1 MLFCA
6 TILAAAG
13 LAAAEGVAVK
23 PASFYEVKFR
33 ARVVKGLT
41 LEEFPQL
48 EDLVPITASRF
59 NNTGARFS
67 GFNWQF
73 RETEGGK
80 AVPLPYLSATPT
92 LLYHREWRDFV
103 LRLWTPENAT
113 WFGLLPGRGVEVADV
128 SIREAAPGDT
138 LNVNP
143 RFDMS
148 DEYIPGWHLS
158 NAAQFVKDRNGVN
171 FVSAEEGSAVSDLFP
186 VTPGENVLV
195 TLRGDPQRI
204 GSRRGGLSAS
214 ICFFGAFAESSGSK
228 PFAGRAAMSV
238 SVGKEGVSSRVY
250 TVPAGKRWAR
260 LTARGAAVYECAAT
274 KVNN

>member
-1 MLFCA
+1 MFFFA
-6 TILAAAG
+6 AILAAAG

-23 PASFYEVKFR
+23 PASFYEVTFR

-41 LEEFPQL
+41 VDEFPQL
-48 EDLVPITASRF
+48 EDLVPLTASRF
-59 NNTGARFS
+59 NNTGIRFS

-73 RETEGGK
+73 REAEDGK
-80 AVPLPYLSATPT
+80 AVPHPYLSGSPT

-128 SIREAAPGDT
+128 SVSEAKPGDT

-148 DEYIPGWHLS
+148 DEYLPGWHLS
-158 NAAQFVKDRNGVN
+158 NAAQLGKDRNGVN
-171 FVSAEEGSAVSDLFP
+171 FVSAKEGSAVSDLFP
-186 VTPGENVLV
+186 VTPGENIRV

-214 ICFFGAFAESSGSK
+214 ICFFGAFAEAGGKK
-228 PFAGRAAMSV
+228 PYAGTAAMKV
-238 SVGKEGVSSRVY
+238 SVGKEGVNSREY

-260 LTARGAAVYECAAT
+260 LIASGAAVYECAAT
-274 KVNN
+274 KVGN